1 MTSASEF
8 TLFME
13 AAEDTVTAEPECN
26 PLPVWL
32 CPGSSS
38 NSSLRNGS
46 RGLQLLFPFP
56 RGRVSVL
63 VLLTASKWWG
73 GYSTSSRLRSRSLKS
88 AHKLGSGI
96 MVIHKWRARC
106 KTSDINVA
114 KVEDAVVVD
123 LEDANLQSRLRL
135 TCKKTT
141 LKSEMWNMYYYYL
154 YKKRVTNDRRKFEN
168 SHAPCLQHSSGYP
181 YSIFLSWHLPMS
193 GANNSWPLKN
203 GRECYQPE
211 PWFSRSIVFLSLFTL
226 FFFHTITVS
235 RFE

>member
-1 MTSASEF
+1 
-8 TLFME
+8 ME

-38 NSSLRNGS
+38 SSSLRNGS

-135 TCKKTT
+135 TCKKYYSN
-141 LKSEMWNMYYYYL
+141 LKCEI
-154 YKKRVTNDRRKFEN
+154 
-168 SHAPCLQHSSGYP
+168 C
-181 YSIFLSWHLPMS
+181 
-193 GANNSWPLKN
+193 
-203 GRECYQPE
+203 
-211 PWFSRSIVFLSLFTL
+211 
-226 FFFHTITVS
+226 TITTYIK
-235 RFE
+235 RG